1 MHTARYKQIKNPI
14 LLLQNSIAIIFCAL
28 GALANKFLAI
38 CYCHNVEQ
46 TGFYII
52 ILIKKTNVLPQQLY
66 QGFNL
71 FHYIVGDND
80 LTHSFFEG
88 HNPHLCFFFTPFL
101 PRPPPPRPT
110 PSLCLEIFPITLLKP
125 NFFNGTF
132 FLLFN
137 LKVKE

>member
-66 QGFNL
+66 
-71 FHYIVGDND
+71 
-80 LTHSFFEG
+80 
-88 HNPHLCFFFTPFL
+88 
-101 PRPPPPRPT
+101 
-110 PSLCLEIFPITLLKP
+110 
-125 NFFNGTF
+125 
-132 FLLFN
+132 
-137 LKVKE
+137 